1 MKEKPSRRKRN
12 DTPSFRWVFSW
23 RRNYRRRWTL
33 LLATCVV
40 LAIMT
45 LMLTTLR
52 VRVLPPPA
60 NLNRSANLVIVADT
74 PENQEWLEKIAQ
86 KTPFPDISSIQNT
99 RALEALSQ
107 DLLLPSAEDL
117 SIGPATRR
125 EIILPE
131 NDAVFEQLA
140 IFPALSQAAEE
151 TTSDATITSAPL
163 MPRIVWLSPIRP
175 NFTIEIPDYIGPR
188 SPTSGLRYMLEV
200 GPKGN
205 ILQCVP
211 SLKESAK
218 RMPALENWLQQCK
231 FDPASRISG
240 WIACEIIWE
249 PAP

>member
-1 MKEKPSRRKRN
+1 MKEKPSKRKRH
-12 DTPSFRWVFSW
+12 DDPSFRWVFSW

-33 LLATCVV
+33 LLAACVV

-60 NLNRSANLVIVADT
+60 NLNRSGNLVMVADT

-86 KTPFPDISSIQNT
+86 KTPFPDISSIENT
-99 RALEALSQ
+99 HTLELLSQ
-107 DLLLPSAEDL
+107 DLLLTTREGLA
-117 SIGPATRR
+117 ITPATRR

-140 IFPALSQAAEE
+140 IFPPLPE
-151 TTSDATITSAPL
+151 TTDDINSVAAITSTPL
-163 MPRIVWLSPIRP
+163 IPRIIWLSPMST
-175 NFTIEIPDYIGPR
+175 NFSVEIPDYIGPR

-205 ILQCVP
+205 ILQCLP
-211 SLKESAK
+211 SLKESSK
-218 RMPALENWLQQCK
+218 RMPALENWLQQCN
-231 FDPASRISG
+231 FDPASRVSG